1 MISIKAGGIDGG
13 FSFAAHYSAERC
25 GAFGR
30 LA

>member
-1 MISIKAGGIDGG
+1 MISIKAGIDRG